1 MPVLMR
7 IAAILVGTTLA
18 LTLPLL
24 SAEKPSAAA
33 AAAQVPSPGEPT
45 DPTLPVY
52 KAPQGKTPRA
62 RVGGVTRG
70 SLGKDPNVVALVPDH
85 VGLTIKPKPKLHW
98 YISQATKL
106 PTIFTFREDEAVRPM
121 VETPLKPPEC
131 PGIYSVQLKEF
142 GIELKESVAYRWYI
156 SVQRDRDSPSQ
167 DIVTG
172 GIIERIPLV
181 EALVLFP
188 GFTDESDPLQLAK
201 TGLWYDAL
209 RVISDRIEA
218 APRDPGL
225 RWQRAALLQ
234 QVGLSEIAELDL
246 KPNGATCP

>member
-1 MPVLMR
+1 MPVPVRIVTILMG
-7 IAAILVGTTLA
+7 VVLA
-18 LTLPLL
+18 LPLPAPGAGGPPAAGE
-24 SAEKPSAAA
+24 SGRSPAEAP
-33 AAAQVPSPGEPT
+33 

-52 KAPQGKTPRA
+52 TPPQGKTPRA

-98 YISQATKL
+98 FISQATKL
-106 PTIFTFREDEAVRPM
+106 PTIFTFREDSAVRPM
-121 VETPLKPPEC
+121 VETPLKPPPC
-131 PGIYSVQLKEF
+131 PGIYSVQLNDF
-142 GIELKESVAYRWYI
+142 GIELKESIAYRWYI
-156 SVQRDRDSPSQ
+156 SVQRDQGSPSQ

-181 EALVLFP
+181 EALLLFP

-209 RVISDRIEA
+209 RVISDKIEA
-218 APRDPGL
+218 DPHNQAL
-225 RWQRAALLQ
+225 RRQRAALLQ
-234 QVGLSEIAELDL
+234 QVGLTEIAELDL
-246 KPNGATCP
+246 KPNGTTCP